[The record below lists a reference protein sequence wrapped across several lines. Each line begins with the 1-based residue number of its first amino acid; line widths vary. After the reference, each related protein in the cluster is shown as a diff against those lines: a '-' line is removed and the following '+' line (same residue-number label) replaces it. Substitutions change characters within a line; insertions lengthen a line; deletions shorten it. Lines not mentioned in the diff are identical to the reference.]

1 MSDNNNNLQS
11 SRSNNSGNDNDNGN
25 NSSDNLA
32 TDSTTRQKSNST
44 DKSLTHTV
52 LDKGGEVREGEEL
65 DAQAVTIWLREQGV
79 EVVGE
84 PVVTQFSGGA
94 SNWTYRLQYANQD
107 LILRRPPK
115 GTKAKS
121 AHDMVREYT
130 VQKALVEVYPYVPK
144 MIALCTDEAVIGADF
159 YVMERMEGIIP
170 RANLPKEIDFDTSQT
185 HELCTNVIDALIK
198 LHQVDYQQHPELVAL
213 GRGEGYCE
221 RQVSGWDK
229 RYVKAKTPNVPS
241 FAVVRQWLA
250 NHTPKDSNTCVIHN
264 DWRFDN
270 VILAADDPTQ
280 VIGVLDWEMA
290 TLGDPLMD
298 LGSALAYWIEA
309 DDNIIMQQSR
319 RQPTHLAGMMTRDE
333 VVEYYLAQTGL
344 ELDNW
349 TFYEVFGLFRLAG
362 IVQQIYYRFYHKQ
375 TSNPAFKNFWIIVH
389 VLHAKCLKLIAK
401 YEGDALFMNYVQPH
415 LADRGIDATTI
426 EQLPGPLQA
435 VIKSVLPK
443 AYFAPAAAIEQDA
456 KAIDK

>member
-1 MSDNNNNLQS
+1 MATEHHANHTDADNQTVN
-11 SRSNNSGNDNDNGN
+11 
-25 NSSDNLA
+25 
-32 TDSTTRQKSNST
+32 K
-44 DKSLTHTV
+44 V

-65 DAQAVTIWLREQGV
+65 DAKAVSNWLREQGV
-79 EVVGE
+79 DVEGD
-84 PVVTQFSGGA
+84 PTVTQFSGGA
-94 SNWTYRLQYANQD
+94 SNWTYRLQYEGEGDSQD

-130 VQKALVEVYPYVPK
+130 VQKALKDAYPYVPK
-144 MIALCTDEAVIGADF
+144 MVALCTDEDVIGADF

-170 RANLPKEIDFDTSQT
+170 RANLPKGVDLNEAQT
-185 HELCTNVIDALIK
+185 RELCTNVIDALIE
-198 LHQVDYQQHPELVAL
+198 LHEVDYTKYPDLVNL

-221 RQVSGWDK
+221 RQVTGWDK

-241 FAVVRQWLA
+241 FALVRQWLGK
-250 NHTPKDSNTCVIHN
+250 HTPADSKTCLIHN

-270 VILAADDPTQ
+270 VILAADDPTK

-298 LGSALAYWIEA
+298 LGSALAYWIEE

-319 RQPTHLAGMMTRDE
+319 RQPTHLKGMMTRDE
-333 VVEYYLAQTGL
+333 VVAYYLEKTGL
-344 ELDNW
+344 KIDNW

-362 IVQQIYYRFYHKQ
+362 IVQQIYYRYYNKQ

-389 VLHAKCLKLIAK
+389 VLHAKCLKLIAQ
-401 YEGDALFMNYVQPH
+401 YEGEALFISHVQPH
-415 LADRGIDATTI
+415 LQDMGVDASMI
-426 EQLPGPLQA
+426 EQLPSPIQT
-435 VIKSVLPK
+435 VIKGILPK
-443 AYFAPAAAIEQDA
+443 SYFGQNTSKA
-456 KAIDK
+456 KE

>member
-1 MSDNNNNLQS
+1 MDANTETQKNKDVADEKVNESKL
-11 SRSNNSGNDNDNGN
+11 NSI
-25 NSSDNLA
+25 
-32 TDSTTRQKSNST
+32 
-44 DKSLTHTV
+44 
-52 LDKGGEVREGEEL
+52 LDKGGDVREGEEL
-65 DAQAVTIWLREQGV
+65 DSAAVSKWLLEQGV
-79 EVVGE
+79 DIQGE
-84 PVVTQFSGGA
+84 PIVIQFSGGA
-94 SNWTYRLQYANQD
+94 SNWTYRLQYDNQD

-130 VQKALVEVYPYVPK
+130 VQKALKDAYPYVPE
-144 MIALCTDEAVIGADF
+144 MIALCTDETIIGADF

-170 RANLPKEIDFDTSQT
+170 RANLPKDIDFDATQT
-185 HELCTNVIDALIK
+185 RELCTNVIDALVE
-198 LHQVDYQQHPELVAL
+198 LHQVDYTQYPDLVEL

-241 FAVVRQWLA
+241 FGIVRQWL
-250 NHTPKDSNTCVIHN
+250 NKHTPQDSKTCIIHN

-270 VILAADDPTQ
+270 VILDANNPTE

-319 RQPTHLAGMMTRDE
+319 RQPTHLEGMMTRDE
-333 VVEYYLAQTGL
+333 VVNYYLEKTGL
-344 ELDNW
+344 QIDNW

-362 IVQQIYYRFYHKQ
+362 IIQQIYYRYYNKQ
-375 TSNPAFKNFWIIVH
+375 TKNPAFKNFWLIVH
-389 VLHAKCLKLIAK
+389 VLNAKCLKLIAQ
-401 YEGDALFMNYVQPH
+401 YEGEALFMTHIQPR
-415 LADRGIDATTI
+415 LEERGMDKAAI
-426 EQLPGPLQA
+426 EQLPAPVQK
-435 VIKSVLPK
+435 VVKSILPK
-443 AYFAPAAAIEQDA
+443 GYFE
-456 KAIDK
+456 